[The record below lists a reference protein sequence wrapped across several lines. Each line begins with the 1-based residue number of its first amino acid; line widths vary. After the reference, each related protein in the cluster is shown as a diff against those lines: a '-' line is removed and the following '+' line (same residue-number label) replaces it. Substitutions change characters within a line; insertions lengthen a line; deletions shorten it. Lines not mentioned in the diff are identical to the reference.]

1 MVPSS
6 FVKASLEALE
16 LGMLLSTS
24 ILVLVQQIQS
34 QKGEKLCLEAL
45 EFGMLL
51 STSILVFVPTNIK
64 SKKGKNFV
72 WKFWSLE
79 WCFQQAF

>member
-34 QKGEKLCLEAL
+34 QKGEKLC
-45 EFGMLL
+45 
-51 STSILVFVPTNIK
+51 
-64 SKKGKNFV
+64 
-72 WKFWSLE
+72 
-79 WCFQQAF
+79 C